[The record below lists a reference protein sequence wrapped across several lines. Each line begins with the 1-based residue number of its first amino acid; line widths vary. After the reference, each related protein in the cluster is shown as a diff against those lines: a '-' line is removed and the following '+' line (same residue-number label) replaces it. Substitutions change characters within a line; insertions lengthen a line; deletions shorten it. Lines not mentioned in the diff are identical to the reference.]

1 MTVTDS
7 LMRPKHA
14 DGWTI
19 DDFDRLPDDEM
30 RYEIVDGSLLV
41 TPPSFVPHG
50 RATNRLH
57 NLLAAQAQVG
67 FEVGQNLGVTIRGPR
82 TCFVPDIA
90 VFHATAYARDAG
102 YLDAGDALLVVEVL
116 SPSNRGTDLVTKRHF
131 YAAGG
136 IRQYWIVDQTAGTL
150 TVLELT
156 GDAYQETA
164 VVRPGTSWTS
174 EYPFPLTLDPAAF
187 L

>member
-7 LMRPKHA
+7 LMRPAHA

-19 DDFDRLPDDEM
+19 DDLDQLPDDEM

-41 TPPSFVPHG
+41 TPPTFVPHG

-57 NLLAAQAQVG
+57 NLLVAQAPAG
-67 FEVGQNLGVTIRGPR
+67 FEIGQNIGVTIRGPR
-82 TCFVPDIA
+82 TCFVPDLT
-90 VFHATAYARDAG
+90 VFHESVYARVAR
-102 YLDAGDALLVVEVL
+102 YLDGSDALLVAEVL
-116 SPSNRGTDLVTKRHF
+116 SPSNKGTDLVTKRHF

-150 TVLELT
+150 TVLELD
-156 GDAYQETA
+156 GDAYTESA
-164 VVRPGTSWTS
+164 VVEPGTRWIS
-174 EYPFPLTLDPAAF
+174 EYPFALTLDPADF
-187 L
+187 R